1 MRYLNY
7 DLRPMTDKDIPM
19 VLDIENKCF
28 KHPWAEKDFMYEMHG
43 NKFANTWVLELS
55 NDSLGLRYVCGF
67 VDWWI
72 TFDTGTICQIAVH
85 PELQREGLG
94 SMMMKEVLKEAQV
107 KKVTSLTLEVRKSN
121 EKAINFYKKFGFEVS
136 HTKEGY
142 YVDGEDALYMIW
154 EEDKNNENISH

>member
-1 MRYLNY
+1 MRYLDY
-7 DLRPMTDKDIPM
+7 ELREMTEKDLPM
-19 VLDIENKCF
+19 VMEIERRCF
-28 KHPWAEKDFMYEMHG
+28 IHPWAEKDFMYEMTG

-55 NDSLGLRYVCGF
+55 NPSLGLKHVCGF

-85 PELQREGLG
+85 PDIQREGLG
-94 SMMMKEVLKEAQV
+94 SMMMKEVLKEAKI

-142 YVDGEDALYMIW
+142 YDNGEDALYMIW
-154 EEDKNNENISH
+154 EDEEWQRS